1 MSEKIEKSLKH
12 LFASIKDNENAFYV
26 NNVEE
31 LLKTAG
37 KKKKPKKALYSAAFL
52 DEGSREDLYNWWKM
66 HVKEEPLGRIPKHS
80 HMTIKFKPSHE
91 DILAL
96 PIGESAERT
105 VTVVGYAHNELGQA
119 VQVRVSDE
127 SFARQD
133 GGIAHITISASEDA
147 PMGFAYSNQLLSE
160 GVEEVKSGPE
170 LKVRVGMFMQ
180 NGEIKYD
187 LEGTVYHTSVVDSIE
202 VDI

>member
-12 LFASIKDNENAFYV
+12 LFASIKDKENAFYV
-26 NNVEE
+26 NNIEE

-66 HVKEEPLGRIPKHS
+66 HVKEEPLGRVPKHS

-96 PIGESAERT
+96 PIGESTERT
-105 VTVVGYAHNELGQA
+105 VTVVGYANNELGQA

>member
-12 LFASIKDNENAFYV
+12 LIASIKDDESAFYV
-26 NNVEE
+26 NNVKE

-37 KKKKPKKALYSAAFL
+37 KNKPKKAIYSAAFL

-66 HVKEEPLGRIPKHS
+66 HVKEQPLDKVPAHS
-80 HMTIKFKPSHE
+80 HMTIKFKPSPE

-96 PIGESAERT
+96 PIGESTERT
-105 VTVVGYAHNELGQA
+105 VTVVGYCSNELGQA

-133 GGIAHITISASEDA
+133 DGIAHITISASSDA
-147 PMGFAYSNQLLSE
+147 PRGFAYSNQLLCE
-160 GVEEVKSGPE
+160 GVTEVKSGPE
-170 LKVRVGMFMQ
+170 LKVRIGMFMQ
-180 NGEIKYD
+180 NQEIKYD
-187 LEGTVYHTSVVDSIE
+187 LEGTLYQEGIE
-202 VDI
+202 VPV

>member
-12 LFASIKDNENAFYV
+12 LFASIKDSENAFYV
-26 NNVEE
+26 NNIEE

-37 KKKKPKKALYSAAFL
+37 KKKPKKALYSAAFL

-66 HVKEEPLGRIPKHS
+66 HVKEEPLGRVPKHS

-96 PIGESAERT
+96 PIGESEEKT
-105 VTVVGYAHNELGQA
+105 VTVVGYANNELGQA

-147 PMGFAYSNQLLSE
+147 PKGFAYSNQLLSE

-170 LKVRVGMFMQ
+170 LKVRIGMFMQ

>member
-12 LFASIKDNENAFYV
+12 LFASIKDDENAFYV

-52 DEGSREDLYNWWKM
+52 TEGSREDLYNWWKM
-66 HVKEEPLGRIPKHS
+66 HVKEQPLDKVPKHS

-105 VTVVGYAHNELGQA
+105 VTVVGYCNNELGQA

-127 SFARQD
+127 VFARQD
-133 GGIAHITISASEDA
+133 DGIAHITISVSNDA
-147 PMGFAYSNQLLSE
+147 PRGFAYSNQLLCE
-160 GVEEVKSGPE
+160 GIIEVKSGPE
-170 LKVRVGMFMQ
+170 LKVRIGMFMQ

-187 LEGTVYHTSVVDSIE
+187 LEGTFYHTSTEESIE
-202 VDI
+202 VTI

>member
-12 LFASIKDNENAFYV
+12 LFASIKDHENAFYV

-37 KKKKPKKALYSAAFL
+37 SKRTREALYSAAFL

-66 HVKEEPLGRIPKHS
+66 HVKEETLDRVPKHS

-96 PIGESAERT
+96 PIGESTERT
-105 VTVVGYAHNELGQA
+105 VTVVGYCSNELGQA

-133 GGIAHITISASEDA
+133 DGIAHITISASSDA
-147 PMGFAYSNQLLSE
+147 PRGFAYSNQLLCE
-160 GVEEVKSGPE
+160 GVTEVKSGPE
-170 LKVRVGMFMQ
+170 LKVRIGMFMYD
-180 NGEIKYD
+180 GEIKYD
-187 LEGTVYHTSVVDSIE
+187 LEGSVYHTSVVDSIE